1 MTFFF
6 YKARILDAPLELKR
20 ALKLYIGFERV
31 SILVDVGGGV
41 GETLKQL
48 LPKYPSMKG
57 INFDLPQVI
66 QKAPPHQGIE
76 HIEGDM
82 FESVPTGDA
91 ILMKFVCHSWADEDG
106 IKFLRNCHKAL
117 LQHGKVVVFEYRIPE
132 VPNPR
137 YISKHTCTLD
147 NVMFL
152 AQGRRERTQGE
163 FENLWK
169 VFPSL
174 MLQVVTSHL
183 R

>member
-147 NVMFL
+147 NVM
-152 AQGRRERTQGE
+152 ERTQNE
-163 FENLWK
+163 FENLCNSFGFSK
-169 VFPSL
+169 FYVPCSGI
-174 MLQVVTSHL
+174 L

>member
-82 FESVPTGDA
+82 FESVPTGDV
-91 ILMKFVCHSWADEDG
+91 ILMKG
-106 IKFLRNCHKAL
+106 
-117 LQHGKVVVFEYRIPE
+117 RIPWE
-132 VPNPR
+132 KNKKPWEMDVCQGFCQGLNPWEKR
-137 YISKHTCTLD
+137 PSQISLPGISP
-147 NVMFL
+147 L
-152 AQGRRERTQGE
+152 AKKRGAGPGKIPDKIPVKISVLAPI
-163 FENLWK
+163 F
-169 VFPSL
+169 SL
-174 MLQVVTSHL
+174 I
-183 R
+183 